1 MRNSGRK
8 RKGYLAIVL
17 SMVMVLSL
25 FPGCTNSGT
34 KEETK
39 EAETDRITEILNQMT
54 MEEKIGQMM
63 IPSFRI
69 WTDLRVEL
77 PEGEEPE
84 KTNITELNDEI
95 RECVKKNHFGGT
107 ILFAE
112 NFKDAEQTYRLVCDL
127 QETNRKGSNI
137 PLIVSVDQEGG
148 SVSRVGFGT
157 TGIGNMALTATKGN
171 GSHSRKRTEGTRNQ
185 RGFCTCSGC

>member
-1 MRNSGRK
+1 MMNSGRK

-17 SMVMVLSL
+17 SMMMVLSL

-54 MEEKIGQMM
+54 LEEKIGQMM

-77 PEGEEPE
+77 PEG
-84 KTNITELNDEI
+84 DI
-95 RECVKKNHFGGT
+95 RTKYQSLRESLV
-107 ILFAE
+107 ILGKYE
-112 NFKDAEQTYRLVCDL
+112 GERL
-127 QETNRKGSNI
+127 RK
-137 PLIVSVDQEGG
+137 
-148 SVSRVGFGT
+148 
-157 TGIGNMALTATKGN
+157 
-171 GSHSRKRTEGTRNQ
+171 
-185 RGFCTCSGC
+185 